1 MKQKEFSVLLDEMLK
16 QLPYSKNDVIVR
28 TGINRSTFYQFLNG
42 KRFPTAKHMAAIL
55 GKAGFS
61 EEDKKILEDA
71 WGKAGTQ
78 YETYS
83 ALQSMLSCMDAIC
96 ASESLRVGR
105 PGRVVNTA
113 APGSGTSEDMLSR
126 KGTAMLPGDEAGSE
140 IQAASPHLTAASGSI
155 SVLSMIIGFIR
166 RAAMPGSR
174 GHISAFLPQ
183 RVLRVL
189 EKSLQEF
196 DSTFRGRLIC
206 QFPDEAGKGTRFA
219 AEAFRE
225 VLPLVMDTECSVYAY
240 YDSSDLARQT
250 GLLYPY
256 YVIGGGRVLFVSAA
270 ADRALE
276 CADPSIA
283 QDWENAFSRM
293 LPYTQEITLRGSTL
307 RDVHEGVLKALTSE
321 DLRVRPDEA
330 EKTCPDAEKDEYGQ
344 EEQQQKQQ
352 KQQEEQHESQRLY
365 ILAHAPCMSTMATE
379 ELIRWFVQKEARQG
393 MLAYCRTVQNTG
405 TVEVVSAEGL
415 RTLAETGE
423 MEEWGI
429 RAAVSK
435 EELHAVF
442 SGLKMRLGKTLFI
455 ADNSR
460 IAIPEQ
466 WVLYIIPGYSM
477 TLIPQRRGSA
487 IVSVSEPNVQGAF
500 FSSVHNSLDYFVL
513 KQDNARRV
521 LEECFRIIAG

>member
-1 MKQKEFSVLLDEMLK
+1 
-16 QLPYSKNDVIVR
+16 
-28 TGINRSTFYQFLNG
+28 
-42 KRFPTAKHMAAIL
+42 
-55 GKAGFS
+55 
-61 EEDKKILEDA
+61 
-71 WGKAGTQ
+71 
-78 YETYS
+78 
-83 ALQSMLSCMDAIC
+83 
-96 ASESLRVGR
+96 
-105 PGRVVNTA
+105 
-113 APGSGTSEDMLSR
+113 
-126 KGTAMLPGDEAGSE
+126 
-140 IQAASPHLTAASGSI
+140 
-155 SVLSMIIGFIR
+155 
-166 RAAMPGSR
+166 
-174 GHISAFLPQ
+174 
-183 RVLRVL
+183 
-189 EKSLQEF
+189 
-196 DSTFRGRLIC
+196 
-206 QFPDEAGKGTRFA
+206 
-219 AEAFRE
+219 
-225 VLPLVMDTECSVYAY
+225 
-240 YDSSDLARQT
+240 
-250 GLLYPY
+250 
-256 YVIGGGRVLFVSAA
+256 
-270 ADRALE
+270 
-276 CADPSIA
+276 
-283 QDWENAFSRM
+283 M

-379 ELIRWFVQKEARQG
+379 ELIRRFVQKEARQG

-500 FSSVHNSLDYFVL
+500 FSSVQNSLDYFVL

>member
-256 YVIGGGRVLFVSAA
+256 YVIGGGQSPV
-270 ADRALE
+270 
-276 CADPSIA
+276 C
-283 QDWENAFSRM
+283 
-293 LPYTQEITLRGSTL
+293 
-307 RDVHEGVLKALTSE
+307 
-321 DLRVRPDEA
+321 
-330 EKTCPDAEKDEYGQ
+330 
-344 EEQQQKQQ
+344 
-352 KQQEEQHESQRLY
+352 
-365 ILAHAPCMSTMATE
+365 
-379 ELIRWFVQKEARQG
+379 
-393 MLAYCRTVQNTG
+393 
-405 TVEVVSAEGL
+405 
-415 RTLAETGE
+415 
-423 MEEWGI
+423 
-429 RAAVSK
+429 
-435 EELHAVF
+435 
-442 SGLKMRLGKTLFI
+442 
-455 ADNSR
+455 
-460 IAIPEQ
+460 
-466 WVLYIIPGYSM
+466 
-477 TLIPQRRGSA
+477 QRRGRPGTGMCGSFHCTGLGECIQQDASLYPGDHAARKYAQRCTRGSA
-487 IVSVSEPNVQGAF
+487 ESADV
-500 FSSVHNSLDYFVL
+500 
-513 KQDNARRV
+513 RRSA
-521 LEECFRIIAG
+521 CAAGRSRKNMPGC